1 MLRQYQRCFVR
12 SLGFGKEEGH
22 MKISLIH
29 PPSLIGKNNYSS
41 ITQPPIGLAYLAS
54 YLSRK
59 GHQVQVIDAFGEGLD
74 NSKGWEKNSNFLVR
88 GLPFDDIL
96 RRIDKDSQVIGFS
109 IMFTHS
115 WPMVRELVKLTKIKF
130 SNIPLIA
137 GGEHVSGMYQL
148 VLKES
153 PITVCVIGEGEETL
167 SELLDA
173 FEKKQDFK
181 KIEGLVFKD
190 TNTDEIEKTPC
201 RPRIRD
207 IDSIPWPS
215 WDQIDPMKYLKT
227 KVYIGPTSGRAI
239 PMIASRGCPYQCTFC
254 TSSNMWK
261 NIWKPRNVKDVVDEM
276 QHYTKIYDANEFQL
290 QDLNTVVNKK
300 WIVGLCEEIIN
311 RSLNITWQ
319 IPVGTSPNVIDKE
332 VSELLK
338 KSGCRYV
345 QLAPES
351 GSERILKLIKKSAK
365 LKDVEKAADC
375 LIKTGIITSAMFIV
389 GFPDETMED
398 IKKTFSF
405 IRSLAR
411 KGIHEIAVSNL
422 VPLPCTEIF
431 EDIQKRTGI
440 VFNDDY
446 CYWMTGATSLSNV
459 KSWNPNISDNK
470 LKRLRIYALLQFYL
484 ISYLLHPNRVV
495 TAIKNLVKGKQE
507 TKIDRI
513 IIEAMEKIKLKARI
527 NS

>member
-1 MLRQYQRCFVR
+1 
-12 SLGFGKEEGH
+12 

-54 YLSRK
+54 YISRR
-59 GHQVQVIDAFGEGLD
+59 GHQVQIIDAFGEGLD
-74 NSKGWEKNSNFLVR
+74 NIRVWEKNSDFLVR
-88 GLPFDDIL
+88 GLAFDDIL
-96 RRIDKDSQVIGFS
+96 RKIDNDSHIIGFS
-109 IMFTHS
+109 VMFTHA
-115 WPMVRELVKLTKIKF
+115 WPMVRELIKLTKMRF
-130 SNIPLIA
+130 PNIPIIA

-148 VLKES
+148 VLEES
-153 PITVCVIGEGEETL
+153 PAALCVIGEGEETL
-167 SELLDA
+167 CELLDA

-181 KIEGLVFKD
+181 NIEGLVFKD
-190 TNTDEIEKTPC
+190 TSADEIKETPR

-207 IDSIPWPS
+207 VDSIPWPS
-215 WDQIDPMKYLKT
+215 WDQIDPMRYLKT
-227 KVYIGPTSGRAI
+227 KVCIGPISGRAI
-239 PMIASRGCPYQCTFC
+239 PMLASRGCPYQCTFC
-254 TSSNMWK
+254 TSSNMWE
-261 NIWKPRNVKDVVDEM
+261 NIWRSRNVKDIVDEM
-276 QHYTKIYDANEFQL
+276 QHYMKVYGANEFQL
-290 QDLNTVVNKK
+290 QDLNTIVNKK
-300 WIVGLCEEIIN
+300 WIIELCKEIID

-319 IPVGTSPNVIDKE
+319 IPVGTSPSVIDKE
-332 VSELLK
+332 VSVLLK
-338 KSGCRYV
+338 ESGCKYV

-351 GSERILKLIKKSAK
+351 GSERILKLIKKSVK
-365 LKDVEKAADC
+365 LKDIEKAADC

-389 GFPDETMED
+389 GFPDKTMED

-405 IRSLAR
+405 IRNLAR
-411 KGIHEIAVSNL
+411 RGVHEIAVSNL

-431 EDIQKRTGI
+431 KNIQKREGI

-470 LKRLRIYALLQFYL
+470 LKRLRIYALLQFYAL
-484 ISYLLHPNRVV
+484 SYLLHPNRVITV
-495 TAIKNLVKGKQE
+495 IKNIVARKQE

-513 IIEAMEKIKLKARI
+513 IIEAMENRKIKSRI